1 MISARSDRSVAVLVP
16 DGVGVRNFVLG
27 RFLNELAASF
37 RPHVFHYIPDH
48 LLPHYAD
55 RTDDSVEWYPMAPYL
70 QHPAALVL
78 QYTLGY
84 GHMYWA
90 NTNAMQ
96 RALGRRVKG
105 GLKSKLFVHSTRLA
119 GRVGAALNCMN
130 AIENMHCRVVEPRPE
145 VGHYRDLFRR
155 IQPEVLFCSHQRPTT
170 VLPAVLAARSLGI
183 PTATFIF
190 SWDNLSS
197 KGRIAAPFDHY
208 LVWSDHMRQE
218 LLQFYPH
225 VPHENVHIVGTPQ
238 FDPYVDRS
246 LLWSR
251 EEFCRRVGADPS
263 RKLICYSGGDSGT
276 CPEDPKHVELLMS
289 QVRSGLIRGNPEVL
303 LRPVPVDDGRRY
315 DGVCSRYPELKRLQP
330 QWVHAEPG
338 NWAKVV
344 PLADDVQFL
353 ANLTHHSDMNIN
365 LGSTMSLDFGMH
377 DKPVVN
383 VAFDMS
389 DPPLFG
395 MPVYDY
401 YYCYE
406 HFQPVL
412 AFGATRIARSPEQLA
427 EHVNAY
433 LENPALDREG
443 RRRLVELQ
451 IDVPLGESGRRIVS
465 VLESLV
471 ASRKGAPVHV
481 GC

>member
-1 MISARSDRSVAVLVP
+1 MRSITDRSVAVLVP
-16 DGVGVRNFVLG
+16 DGVGVRNFILG
-27 RFLNELAASF
+27 RFLNELAAAF
-37 RPHVFHYIPDH
+37 RPHVFHYIPDP
-48 LLPHYAD
+48 LLPHYRERA
-55 RTDDSVEWYPMAPYL
+55 DDSVEWYPMSPYI
-70 QHPAALVL
+70 QHRAALLL

-90 NTNAMQ
+90 HTKAMQ
-96 RALGRRVKG
+96 RALNRPVKG
-105 GLKSKLFVHSTRLA
+105 ALKSKLLVHSTRFMGRIAA
-119 GRVGAALNCMN
+119 GLDCMD
-130 AIENMHCRVVEPRPE
+130 AVEKLHCRVVAERPE
-145 VGHYRDLFRR
+145 VGHYRELFKR

-170 VLPAVLAARSLGI
+170 VLPAVLAARELGI

-208 LVWSDHMRQE
+208 LVWSNLMREE
-218 LLQFYPH
+218 LMRFYPH
-225 VPHENVHIVGTPQ
+225 VPHENIHVVGTPQ

-251 EEFCRRVGADPS
+251 DEFCRRVGADPS
-263 RKLICYSGGDSGT
+263 RKLICYSGGDAGT

-330 QWVHAEPG
+330 QWVHTEPG

-353 ANLTHHSDMNIN
+353 ANLTQHSDLNVN
-365 LGSTMSLDFGMH
+365 LGSTMTLDFGMH

-389 DPPLFG
+389 DPPIFG

-401 YYCYE
+401 YYNYD

-412 AFGATRIARSPEQLA
+412 ALKATRVARSPEQFA

-433 LENPALDREG
+433 LEDPSLDREG
-443 RRRLVELQ
+443 RRRLVDLQ
-451 IDVPLGESGRRIVS
+451 IDVPLGESGRRIVG

-471 ASRKGAPVHV
+471 SSRRNSLTHV
-481 GC
+481 GS